1 MSIQVQTAYNVVI
14 DYNTANSW
22 KRSLA
27 YITDFFIIASWFF
40 IFTVFVFSI
49 SFQSFSFKGE
59 YMSMLYILVVLF
71 PVSFY
76 HLLFEYFNNG
86 QSPGKMLM
94 NIRVIHT
101 NGTHPGLSAYLIR
114 WLFRPF
120 DFLLT
125 YGMLAFIMIGF
136 TKNAQRLGDYVADTT
151 VINLKVAGTDKN
163 ISSEDLSFR
172 KQYKVT
178 YPNLLTLLSDKDI
191 QVIISVMHNNSADK
205 TLLANKLEEVTGYPY
220 DKKRING
227 VTEYL
232 NTILNDYNYL
242 ASQGLGA

>member
-101 NGTHPGLSAYLIR
+101 NGTHPGLSAY
-114 WLFRPF
+114 
-120 DFLLT
+120 
-125 YGMLAFIMIGF
+125 FIMIGF